1 MRKYVIIAAAAGGL
15 LAGGAPAYAD
25 QHPAGPL
32 GGLLDPA
39 GGGVNL
45 DNPVD
50 GDPIIKV
57 KPGSDTPALPA
68 APGLPTAGLPTSD
81 AAPTEDASPSARTG
95 LGGARSALPA
105 AGAVGGPPLG
115 SVRNDDF
122 AVADVPVGRL
132 LNGGGVPGLGLMP
145 DGSAPLAPTGRST
158 RESGLLGGGVPLL
171 GGLGGLLPEPA
182 RTLPADGP
190 DTSGMPAGGT
200 TVDPSDIGD
209 PSDTGDP
216 ADIGDPAATGGP
228 DQPAGDPPGKPGIGD
243 PATDDPDPSGP
254 GDDDKRVHEE
264 PTDDEAGGRSF
275 STGRPVAGEDPDYE

>member
-15 LAGGAPAYAD
+15 LLGGTPAYAD

-39 GGGVNL
+39 GGGINL

-50 GDPIIKV
+50 GNPIITV
-57 KPGSDTPALPA
+57 KPGSNTPALPA

-81 AAPTEDASPSARTG
+81 GTPTEDASPSARTG
-95 LGGARSALPA
+95 LGGARSTPPA
-105 AGAVGGPPLG
+105 DVVGGSPLG
-115 SVRNDDF
+115 SVRDDDF
-122 AVADVPVGRL
+122 GVADVPVGRL

-145 DGSAPLAPTGRST
+145 DGSAPLAPTGPSS
-158 RESGLLGGGVPLL
+158 RESGLLTGGVPLL

-200 TVDPSDIGD
+200 AVDPT
-209 PSDTGDP
+209 DTGDP

-228 DQPAGDPPGKPGIGD
+228 ADAAGPDQPAGDPPGKPGSGD

-254 GDDDKRVHEE
+254 GDDDNRVHEE
-264 PTDDEAGGRSF
+264 PADDEAGGRSF
-275 STGRPVAGEDPDYE
+275 STGRPVAGEDPDYK